1 MRATLNIPDELITE
15 VQNLTGA
22 KSKTKAVVT
31 AIQEFIRK
39 KRMEQLL
46 ALKGRIEIDYDWEHE
61 EKRELDAQKKRE
73 RYLEKK

>member
-15 VQNLTGA
+15 VQNITGA

-39 KRMEQLL
+39 RRMEQLL
-46 ALKGRIEIDYDWEHE
+46 ALKGRIEIDYDWELE
-61 EKRELDAQKKRE
+61 EKREVEAQKKRE
-73 RYLEKK
+73 RFLEK

>member
-15 VQNLTGA
+15 VQNITGV
-22 KSKTKAVVT
+22 KSRTKAVVT

-46 ALKGRIEIDYDWEHE
+46 ALKGRIEIDYDWERE

-73 RYLEKK
+73 RFLEK

>member
-15 VQNLTGA
+15 VQNITGA
-22 KSKTKAVVT
+22 KSRTEAVVT

-46 ALKGRIEIDYDWEHE
+46 ALKGRIEIDYDWERE
-61 EKRELDAQKKRE
+61 EKLELEAQKKRE
-73 RYLEKK
+73 KHLEK

>member
-15 VQNLTGA
+15 VQNITGA

-31 AIQEFIRK
+31 AMQEFIRK

-46 ALKGRIEIDYDWEHE
+46 SLKGRIEIDYDWERE
-61 EKRELDAQKKRE
+61 EKLELEAQKK
-73 RYLEKK
+73 EKGETS

>member
-1 MRATLNIPDELITE
+1 MRATLNIPDELIAE
-15 VQNLTGA
+15 VQNITGA

-46 ALKGRIEIDYDWEHE
+46 ALKGRIEIDYDWERE
-61 EKRELDAQKKRE
+61 EKRELEAQKKRE
-73 RYLEKK
+73 RSLEK

>member
-15 VQNLTGA
+15 VQNITGA
-22 KSKTKAVVT
+22 RSKTKAVVT

-46 ALKGRIEIDYDWEHE
+46 ALKGRIEIDYDWEQE
-61 EKRELDAQKKRE
+61 EKLELEAQKKKGKH
-73 RYLEKK
+73 LEK

>member
-15 VQNLTGA
+15 VQNITGV

-46 ALKGRIEIDYDWEHE
+46 ALKGRIEIDYDWELE
-61 EKRELDAQKKRE
+61 EKRELEAQKKRE
-73 RYLEKK
+73 RSLEK